1 MLTQMASRWEQ
12 AKADREFALA
22 STGLEYTV
30 VLSAVNSVAEASELR
45 QGNGWAFST
54 QFVLFT

>member
-1 MLTQMASRWEQ
+1 MASRWEQ
-12 AKADREFALA
+12 AKANREFALA
-22 STGLEYTV
+22 STGLEYAA
-30 VLSAVNSVAEASELR
+30 VLSPVNSVAEASEPR